1 MFYIDN
7 LCQLSFLVL
16 LFLTSFQHFV
26 NFINMRLA
34 STFYPKYGFPILD
47 VLDFTGMISFV
58 CYIDRHL
65 LKGA

>member
-16 LFLTSFQHFV
+16 LFLNSFQHFI

-34 STFYPKYGFPILD
+34 STFYPKYGFLILD
-47 VLDFTGMISFV
+47 VLDFTEIISIV
-58 CYIDRHL
+58 CYIDRHI
-65 LKGA
+65 LKEA